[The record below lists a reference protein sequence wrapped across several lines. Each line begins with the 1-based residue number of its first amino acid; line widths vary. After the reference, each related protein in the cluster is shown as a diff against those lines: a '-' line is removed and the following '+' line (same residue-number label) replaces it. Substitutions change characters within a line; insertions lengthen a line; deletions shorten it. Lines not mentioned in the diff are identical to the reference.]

1 MPNIYSFEVFA
12 NKCIVEITI
21 NGLFIFRTDAKN
33 GTSLNYPFN
42 TELIGK
48 GNEIKITA
56 YPTLLDNGLPSSYSD
71 VTITGTIKTYGENEI
86 TGPEAGQL
94 VQRIDFSDVVAQ
106 KQMQA
111 EMITDLT
118 KLFPM
123 SKSFTFDNEGLSFKN
138 RLVDAPV
145 IIDEKLLL
153 DYAEKLRSILAKQD
167 IEALWAE
174 YKPKI
179 DDYALAY
186 PREFPD
192 PLNWFIN
199 FFKNDFFPGGPI
211 TNFKKGDIGLRSW
224 CDGRV
229 WELYVKPAQKF
240 FVNQGLDGDINS
252 VEVYVGMVDGKLK
265 IIR

>member
-1 MPNIYSFEVFA
+1 MPSIYNIELYAS
-12 NKCIVEITI
+12 KCILELTV
-21 NGLFIFRTDAKN
+21 NGLILFRADAKN
-33 GTSLNYPFN
+33 GSSMTYPFN

-48 GNEIKITA
+48 GNEIKITV

-86 TGPEAGQL
+86 TGPEGGQL

-106 KQMQA
+106 KQIQA
-111 EMITDLT
+111 ETTADLS

-123 SKSFTFDNEGLSFKN
+123 LKSFVFDNEGLTFKN
-138 RLVDAPV
+138 RLIDAPV
-145 IIDEKLLL
+145 IKNEKLLL
-153 DYAEKLRSILAKQD
+153 DYAEKLRDIIAKQD
-167 IEALWAE
+167 IDALWVE
-174 YKPKI
+174 YKPKV

-186 PREFPD
+186 PQEFPD
-192 PLNWFIN
+192 PLSWFID

-211 TNFKKGDIGLRSW
+211 TNFKRGDIGLRSW
-224 CDGRV
+224 CDGKV

>member
-1 MPNIYSFEVFA
+1 MPRIYSLEVFA
-12 NKCIVEITI
+12 SKCIVEITI
-21 NGLFIFRTDAKN
+21 NGLFIFRADAKN

-71 VTITGTIKTYGENEI
+71 VKILGTIKIYGENEI
-86 TGPEAGQL
+86 TGPGAGQF
-94 VQRIDFSDVVAQ
+94 VQRIEFSDVLAQ
-106 KQMQA
+106 RQMQA
-111 EMITDLT
+111 ETITDLT

-145 IIDEKLLL
+145 IKDEKILL
-153 DYAEKLRSILAKQD
+153 DYAEKLRDIITKQD
-167 IEALWAE
+167 LEALWAE
-174 YKPKI
+174 YKPKV

-186 PREFPD
+186 PPEFPE
-192 PLNWFIN
+192 PLNWFTD

-211 TNFKKGDIGLRSW
+211 TNFKRGDIGLRSW

-229 WELYVKPAQKF
+229 WELFVKPAQKF

-252 VEVYVGMVDGKLK
+252 VEVYVSMVDGKLR